1 MNRRRAALGLTACA
15 VICAGAY
22 AQQVRTTP
30 THYLVCAGVAEAI
43 TTAEEAGNIL
53 PRNIKAG
60 NNELQVPV
68 MGLRADARFRI
79 SQIATDSV
87 RVDIEMTPK
96 EDFRRAARLIMTLER
111 CTEEQIRARDWAI
124 WRFEDG
130 VAPQRLRT
138 VINPGARRAMAD
150 IDGNSKYM
158 IAD

>member
-1 MNRRRAALGLTACA
+1 MSGRAAALSLSACA
-15 VICAGAY
+15 VICASVY
-22 AQQVRTTP
+22 AQQARTAP
-30 THYLVCAGVAEAI
+30 THYLVCAGIAEAI

-53 PRNIKAG
+53 PRNIRAG

-68 MGLRADARFRI
+68 MGLRTDARFRI
-79 SQIATDSV
+79 SQVATDSV

-96 EDFRRAARLIMTLER
+96 EDFRRAARIIMSLER

-130 VAPQRLRT
+130 AAPQRLRT
-138 VINPGARRAMAD
+138 VINPGARRAIAD